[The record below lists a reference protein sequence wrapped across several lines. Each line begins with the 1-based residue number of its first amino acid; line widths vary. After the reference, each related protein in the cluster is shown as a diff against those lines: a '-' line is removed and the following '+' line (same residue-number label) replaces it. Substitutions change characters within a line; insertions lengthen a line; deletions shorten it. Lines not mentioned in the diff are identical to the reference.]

1 MAIKPKQLPP
11 LEALRAETVWPG
23 DDAFDQD
30 SPDLSRFL
38 TSLGEDTG
46 VLKLKGKE
54 KPARVIYRALDP
66 LELDAAIGR
75 GASML
80 HYEACRY
87 GLVSID
93 GIDLERV
100 IHRNGLEGLSQECL
114 TDLTKTVFMDMP
126 VRLAINA
133 LNRQLGQNVK
143 ERSDDLALKRTP
155 ITFLIGLFIQALT
168 FRTR

>member
-1 MAIKPKQLPP
+1 MAIQAKQLPP
-11 LEALRAETVWPG
+11 LGALRAETVWPG
-23 DDAFDQD
+23 DDAFDPKK
-30 SPDLSRFL
+30 SDLTRFL
-38 TSLGEDTG
+38 TSLGEDTAG
-46 VLKLKGKE
+46 LKLRGEE
-54 KPARVIYRALDP
+54 KPARIVYRALDP
-66 LELDAAIGR
+66 LELDAAVGR

-80 HYEACRY
+80 HYEAFRY
-87 GLVSID
+87 GIVSID

-114 TDLTKTVFMDMP
+114 TDLTKGIFMDLP

-133 LNRQLGQNVK
+133 LNRQMGQTVIERK
-143 ERSDDLALKRTP
+143 EDEGLKRTP